1 MKAGGD
7 RGRLPATR
15 EGRYVRLASL
25 GQRNPFDAAQ
35 LEDLFACP
43 SCGGS
48 RLDLRDSTIGC
59 GGCAKTYAVRDGIP
73 LFREGGA
80 KFQWQVPVETLAGLL
95 SAAERI
101 GWHDAMMELLTEL
114 PPREADLVWQ
124 RTLGPRRLAMS
135 MLMPLHPQAR
145 VLDIGPGWGT
155 ISMHLSRYCDRV
167 VSMDQLY
174 EHLAWIRAACD
185 ANGID
190 NVTLVQGGDTKY
202 LPYPTGSFDVVIL
215 NGVLEWAASNTPGE
229 PQSVQQA
236 FLRDIA
242 RVLKPSGVLYIGI
255 ENRWNYRYFRGGR
268 EGHIRMKYGALLPRK
283 ATDLY
288 LRLTRGG
295 TRYREYTYTL
305 FGYRKLLK
313 KAGLKHWRF
322 YSALPHYS
330 SIQQVLPL
338 EAEGH
343 PVPHDWRVRSDHP
356 FARRPASY
364 FGRTFLM
371 TGAPSGHVP
380 TLIDR
385 VTTQIADQMGWEKP
399 LTLDQDL
406 FRVTSTGKAAF
417 NVLREQGPDYFC
429 RVGLVRR
436 SGEGVRRHH
445 SAVTQLAKRDLPGA
459 VSALIPETAAGGEVS
474 GFVWGLEPRY
484 PGRSGRD
491 AIGDAVSLDRLSSDV
506 FNFVTSIASSLGR
519 RTTVDA
525 AVLRHHFSEPLAEL
539 KLWFTDAEWEARG
552 PWVRSAGSLISEA
565 VSGKELVLV
574 PRHGDLVPDN
584 CLVDE
589 KGRLSKVLDWEL
601 YEDGGLPAY
610 DWITFLA
617 NAHRPRIR
625 QEMEARGEDPD
636 AVKFHGYPGVFME
649 GELRDE
655 LSAYLE
661 RLDIDG
667 SLRNPLLFMWW
678 VKQLQDWREDMLYYP
693 EWRRLRVLPL
703 IERLEQ
709 LVSAMQPVG
718 AR

>member
-1 MKAGGD
+1 MD
-7 RGRLPATR
+7 
-15 EGRYVRLASL
+15 RYVRLASIAQ
-25 GQRNPFDAAQ
+25 GNPLDAAR
-35 LEDLFACP
+35 LDGLFTCP
-43 SCGGS
+43 SCGGA
-48 RLDLRDSTIGC
+48 RLDIGDSTIGC
-59 GGCAKTYAVRDGIP
+59 GDCEKTYSVRDGIP
-73 LFREGGA
+73 LFREGDA
-80 KFQWQVPVETLAGLL
+80 KFQWQVPVEALTGLPP
-95 SAAERI
+95 AAERI
-101 GWHDAMMELLTEL
+101 GWHDAMMDFLTEL
-114 PPREADLVWQ
+114 PPREADLIWQ

-135 MLMPLHPQAR
+135 MLMPLNSRAR

-155 ISMHLSRYCDRV
+155 ISMHLSRYCERV

-236 FLRDIA
+236 FLQDIA
-242 RVLKPSGVLYIGI
+242 RVLKPSGVLYVGI

-268 EGHIRMKYGALLPRK
+268 EGHIRMKYGALLPRR

-313 KAGLKHWRF
+313 NAGLKHWRF

-338 EAEGH
+338 EEEGH
-343 PVPHDWRVRSDHP
+343 QVPHDWHVRSDHP
-356 FARRPASY
+356 FARRPSSY

-371 TGAPSGHVP
+371 TGSPGGHVP
-380 TLIDR
+380 TVIDQ
-385 VTTQIADQMGWEKP
+385 VTSQIADKMGWKPP

-445 SAVTQLAKRDLPGA
+445 SAAAELAKRDLPSA
-459 VSALIPETAAGGEVS
+459 VSRLIPETAATGDVAS
-474 GFVWGLEPRY
+474 FVWGLEPRY

-491 AIGDAVSLDRLSSDV
+491 VIDDTTSRERLSSDV
-506 FNFVTSIASSLGR
+506 FEFVTSIASSLGR
-519 RTTVDA
+519 PTTVDD
-525 AVLRHHFSEPLAEL
+525 AVLQNHFSEPLADL
-539 KLWFTDAEWEARG
+539 RHWFTDAEWETRG
-552 PWVRSAGSLISEA
+552 GWVHSAESLISEA
-565 VSGKELVLV
+565 VKGKEIVLV

-589 KGRLSKVLDWEL
+589 EGRLSKILDWEL
-601 YEDGGLPAY
+601 YEGEGLPAY

-625 QEMEARGEDPD
+625 GEMKARGENPD

-649 GELRDE
+649 GALRDE
-655 LSAYLE
+655 LSAYLD
-661 RLDIDG
+661 RLGIDG
-667 SLRNPLLFMWW
+667 SLRSPLLFMWW
-678 VKQLQDWREDMLYYP
+678 VKQLQDWREDMLYHP

-703 IERLEQ
+703 IDRLDE
-709 LVSAMQPVG
+709 LVSAMQPVV